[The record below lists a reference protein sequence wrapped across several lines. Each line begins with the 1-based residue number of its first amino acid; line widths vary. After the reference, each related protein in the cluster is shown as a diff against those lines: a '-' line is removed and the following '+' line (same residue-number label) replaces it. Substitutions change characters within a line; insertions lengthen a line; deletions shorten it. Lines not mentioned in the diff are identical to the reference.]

1 MWSRGRRGLRHDG
14 GMNRAEGPVIAPRV
28 RRRQRLRNALQGLA
42 LLTGMVL
49 VFAVIAWLFFGGTG
63 LITVV
68 VAGVVMGLLRPRVSP
83 GWVLRMYGAR
93 PLPVQATP
101 DLHRAVAQL
110 AHRAGLR
117 RAPRI
122 YYVASPLANAFAT
135 GTRDDAA
142 IALTDGILRLLT
154 GRQLVG
160 VLAHEISHI
169 RSGDTRIMNVS
180 DAIARMTHA
189 LAYFGIWLV
198 PLTLPLTFAGD
209 LRPLFTGLALTVLPL
224 VTTLLQL
231 GLSRSREY
239 DADLAAAALTGD
251 PEGLAAGLEVLERA
265 EGGIWERL
273 MVPRRRSPDPT
284 LLRSHPP
291 TDERVRRLRALTPG
305 AREPLGGATPQPPTG
320 YPPIPGPPRLRPPG
334 IRW

>member
-1 MWSRGRRGLRHDG
+1 MRR
-14 GMNRAEGPVIAPRV
+14 APGPAIDPRV

-42 LLTGMVL
+42 LLTGMAL

-63 LITVV
+63 LLAVV
-68 VAGVVMGLLRPRVSP
+68 LAGLVLGLVRPRVP
-83 GWVLRMYGAR
+83 TGWVLRMYGAR
-93 PLPVQATP
+93 PLPAHAAP
-101 DLHRAVAQL
+101 GLHRAVAVL
-110 AHRAGLR
+110 AEQAGLR
-117 RAPRI
+117 RPPRI
-122 YYVASPLANAFAT
+122 YYVASPLTNAFAT
-135 GTRDDAA
+135 GAGDDAA
-142 IALTDGILRLLT
+142 VAVTDGILRLLT

-169 RSGDTRIMNVS
+169 RAGDTRVMNVS

-189 LAYFGIWLV
+189 LAYLGMWLV
-198 PLTLPLTFAGD
+198 PLTLPLTLTGD
-209 LRPLFTGLALTVLPL
+209 LRPLLTGVALVVLPL

-251 PEGLAAGLEVLERA
+251 PEGLASALEALERSQ
-265 EGGIWERL
+265 GGIWERL
-273 MVPRRRSPDPT
+273 MVPHRRSPDPA

-291 TDERVRRLRALTPG
+291 TAERTRRLRALAPT
-305 AREPLGGATPQPPTG
+305 ARREPLGGDTPAPPTG
-320 YPPIPGPPRLRPPG
+320 YPRVSGPPRLRPPW